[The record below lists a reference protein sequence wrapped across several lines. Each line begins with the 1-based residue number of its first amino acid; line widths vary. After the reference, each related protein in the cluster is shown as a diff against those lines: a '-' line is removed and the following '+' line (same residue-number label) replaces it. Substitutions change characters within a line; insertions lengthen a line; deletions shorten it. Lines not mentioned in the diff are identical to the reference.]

1 MMSSF
6 TVPIIWTTLLVFLH
20 AVAVVADIKL
30 MFHQCFVP
38 THNQRFLRFLWW
50 PKGDTSQPTQVHA
63 MTVHLFGA
71 TSSPSVVGFCMQKT
85 ADDHESTFSECA
97 INTLR
102 RSFYVDDMI
111 RSVKDLLRQLVPDRL
126 LTDEELLSFMCEVER
141 IMNDCPL
148 TRRGD
153 DPRDETPL
161 TPSHLLL
168 LRSNSCRPT
177 TEANH
182 VRRRWQ
188 VIQDIANKFF
198 ERFVSEYLPE
208 LQIRHK
214 WCDVKESLQ
223 VNDVVLVVDED
234 TPRGQWPLGIVEEVE
249 RSSDG
254 LVRAAK
260 VRCKNTLKRRPVNK
274 LVFLEHHQWH

>member
-1 MMSSF
+1 MGG
-6 TVPIIWTTLLVFLH
+6 VWERL
-20 AVAVVADIKL
+20 
-30 MFHQCFVP
+30 
-38 THNQRFLRFLWW
+38 
-50 PKGDTSQPTQVHA
+50 
-63 MTVHLFGA
+63 
-71 TSSPSVVGFCMQKT
+71 
-85 ADDHESTFSECA
+85 
-97 INTLR
+97 
-102 RSFYVDDMI
+102 I
-111 RSVKDLLRQLVPDRL
+111 RSVKDLLRQLVQDRL

-141 IMNDCPL
+141 IMNDRPL
-148 TRRGD
+148 TRMGD

-168 LRSNSCRPT
+168 LRGNSCRPT

-198 ERFVSEYLPE
+198 EQFVSEYLPE

-274 LVFLEHHQWH
+274 LVFLEHHQ